1 MWGFSQGFSQRHKT
15 TSGPKRP
22 QRLLPSEFRKD
33 VYYRYKGKTNMI
45 GLHAYAEESMMLCRF
60 DTIPECNGQQT
71 DGQNCYIN
79 IARQQCCA
87 DER

>member
-1 MWGFSQGFSQRHKT
+1 
-15 TSGPKRP
+15 
-22 QRLLPSEFRKD
+22 
-33 VYYRYKGKTNMI
+33 MI